1 MVGQSIDCWI
11 PGSSGRIEE
20 GPSPFHPDR
29 LRWGGASTP
38 PPKDRVAL
46 GTSGP
51 TPPEARVE
59 PQERRAT
66 TIVVEGG
73 MQERGRPPPSTARV
87 EHQQCRVKAIA
98 VEKRGPMPA
107 RGWNRAQGIPG
118 DDNRGRGRIAGGI
131 GGHPQARSGSSTRN
145 AGGGQRG
152 RESLQV
158 MRRPIIAAGKI
169 GTARDQRHVH
179 PVAHDRERR
188 CPALRRDRTGRPASR
203 ELTKA

>member
-1 MVGQSIDCWI
+1 MAPN
-11 PGSSGRIEE
+11 PGPARAAMGRTEHRLLDPGVLGSNRGGPQPLFTPTGSGWE
-20 GPSPFHPDR
+20 GPQPLHPDR

-118 DDNRGRGRIAGGI
+118 DDNRGRGRIAGGNRRAPPSEVRVE
-131 GGHPQARSGSSTRN
+131 HEEC
-145 AGGGQRG
+145 RG
-152 RESLQV
+152 R
-158 MRRPIIAAGKI
+158 A
-169 GTARDQRHVH
+169 TW
-179 PVAHDRERR
+179 
-188 CPALRRDRTGRPASR
+188 SR
-203 ELTKA
+203 ELAGHATSDHRRR